1 MREFITSEQRLVRA
15 KVNIT
20 MTNENATYL
29 HTYSRSQKKVKTAR
43 VSQRLAAKKVNV
55 ELTLFVHPAYIC

>member
-1 MREFITSEQRLVRA
+1 MGEFITSEQRLVRA

-20 MTNENATYL
+20 LTNENATQL
-29 HTYSRSQKKVKTAR
+29 HTISRSQKKVKTER